1 EVRRGVELVT
11 FDDLPTADA
20 NGAVTV
26 AVEYSAL
33 NYKDALSASGNRGV
47 SRNYPHTPGI
57 DAAGKVV
64 VSADER
70 YQPGDDVLITGYD
83 LGMNTPGGW
92 AEYVRVPAD
101 WLVPMPAGLDAR
113 SAMAL

>member
-1 EVRRGVELVT
+1 MRRSEDRSGNSEVLPQAFKAFRVAVEDGEVRRGVEQVT
-11 FDDLPTADA
+11 FADLPTAVAGGDVTVT
-20 NGAVTV
+20 GGEITV

-64 VSADER
+64 V
-70 YQPGDDVLITGYD
+70 
-83 LGMNTPGGW
+83 
-92 AEYVRVPAD
+92 
-101 WLVPMPAGLDAR
+101 
-113 SAMAL
+113 